1 MKNYLFLCQYPVF
14 HWSILL
20 FSIFNL
26 EYLFLLKL
34 MRNRQGRG
42 RKYCLDGFWSV
53 FSLPLFWKKL
63 YTEAA
68 APPVCLCKTASCGL
82 SHKLY
87 SCCCF
92 SMQLSCLKHASSRGL
107 KKMVILLSRS
117 VFEKFWNLLLGL
129 LKLRLMVMYS
139 VLISCHLWVDLVW
152 KILVRF

>member
-1 MKNYLFLCQYPVF
+1 MVINWKITFSCV
-14 HWSILL
+14 SILYFTGA
-20 FSIFNL
+20 FSHFQFWIL
-26 EYLFLLKL
+26 STCCYLNWWETGKAK
-34 MRNRQGRG
+34 RQ
-42 RKYCLDGFWSV
+42 KVL
-53 FSLPLFWKKL
+53 LFWKKL